1 MEGRVELESG
11 EMDGRG
17 GASVEIEGRDVSDG
31 EEMDGLVGL
40 SDEMDGRA
48 MDCAIDSR
56 LCRIFMTRRLPLGVR
71 RMVRLSRSGMSPLSV
86 EYVASYFEPLRRGM
100 MANAFFIRW
109 LKLRLGI
116 RPGRWGRLSM
126 GG

>member
-11 EMDGRG
+11 DMDGGG
-17 GASVEIEGRDVSDG
+17 GASVEKDGRGVSDG
-31 EEMDGLVGL
+31 KEIDGLVGL

-48 MDCAIDSR
+48 RDCAMDSR
-56 LCRIFMTRRLPLGVR
+56 LCRIFITRRLPLGVR
-71 RMVRLSRSGMSPLSV
+71 RIVLLNRSGTSPLSV
-86 EYVASYFEPLRRGM
+86 VYVASYFEPLRMGM

-109 LKLRLGI
+109 LKLRLGN